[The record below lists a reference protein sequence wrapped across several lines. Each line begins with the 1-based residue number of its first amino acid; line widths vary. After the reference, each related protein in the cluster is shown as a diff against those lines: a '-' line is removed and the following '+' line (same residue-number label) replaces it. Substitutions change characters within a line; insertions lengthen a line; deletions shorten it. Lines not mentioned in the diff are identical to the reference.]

1 MRIRTAEFTI
11 FPITRGLAALALAML
26 ALAGCTTIPE
36 QIQGTYSDISPARVE
51 PSMFGASVRWG
62 GVLIDAT
69 NEESSTCFE
78 VLSRDLDKYLRP
90 LLEDR
95 TAGRFIACKAGFHDP
110 EVFAAGREVTLTGTI
125 RNIEVREIDRFN
137 YRYPV
142 VDVNELV
149 LWEPRQEVMVID
161 HMYDP
166 FWYPYYWGGPYWG
179 GYYPHYGYRY
189 PYGMYGGMYG
199 RSHVYTRQLRPD
211 PAEIQPRQ

>member
-1 MRIRTAEFTI
+1 MKSGFT
-11 FPITRGLAALALAML
+11 RLALATVALAAL

-36 QIQGTYSDISPARVE
+36 QIQGNYSDISPARVE
-51 PSMFGASVRWG
+51 PSAFGASVRWG

-69 NEESSTCFE
+69 NEENSTCFE

-90 LLEDR
+90 LQEDR

-110 EVFAAGREVTLTGTI
+110 EVFAPGREVTLTGTI
-125 RNIEVREIDRFN
+125 RNVEVREIDQFD

-149 LWEPRQEVMVID
+149 LWQPRQEVMVID

-166 FWYPYYWGGPYWG
+166 FWYPYFWGGPYWH
-179 GYYPHYGYRY
+179 GYYPYYGYRY
-189 PYGMYGGMYG
+189 PYGMYG
-199 RSHVYTRQLRPD
+199 RSYVHTRQLRPD
-211 PAEIQPRQ
+211 PAETQPRQ